1 MVANLRCNEL
11 KDEALEL
18 VNPKISDLNDAALRG
33 KVDNFQEIC
42 RDILKDGLSHYEEY
56 AHQYDKTVYEK
67 VKKELIGLILSNLFK
82 VFDVQLKNIRQHVF
96 ERFDRELRKLSI
108 RD

>member
-1 MVANLRCNEL
+1 M
-11 KDEALEL
+11 
-18 VNPKISDLNDAALRG
+18 
-33 KVDNFQEIC
+33 
-42 RDILKDGLSHYEEY
+42 SHYEEY

-108 RD
+108 RDQVNENFYEASQKLFQDCTSLFRKQCADLVVEGSGWGE